1 MPGIGRP
8 QVGQKVRLKLESF
21 GFEDKDNIYF
31 TFSRLFS
38 KNRQPGKLHCNFFT
52 TKASTLISVE
62 GCKAFSRSLNDKIP
76 FKHLI
81 ICFRHYDILA
91 KARNKKTMAIT
102 FSRQN
107 DVGSCACAHALLR
120 IGKVSFLQ
128 SSSSENLRLS
138 NLVTSRPRRF
148 RDVRDVSCQA
158 CRGNFALGFEPPLVT
173 WIAQIGLGT
182 RLKALY

>member
-1 MPGIGRP
+1 MPDKCLA
-8 QVGQKVRLKLESF
+8 QVGQTVRLKLESF

-52 TKASTLISVE
+52 TKAITLISVE

-91 KARNKKTMAIT
+91 KTRNKKTMAIT

-128 SSSSENLRLS
+128 SFSSENLKLS

-148 RDVRDVSCQA
+148 RDVRDVFCQA
-158 CRGNFALGFEPPLVT
+158 CRRNFALGFKPPLVT
-173 WIAQIGLGT
+173 WIAQTGLGT